1 MRGGRHTRYTIF
13 DVMDARGVFDENP
26 ANSTSPRFAG
36 PQEYPK
42 MFYHPMGKTR
52 LVQKA
57 EVLQTPYGPTKVG
70 EQYELIAR
78 VVQSEEE
85 AERARKA
92 GWHDHPAKA
101 IQAGGG
107 NAPAMTAHGRIAD
120 LERQLVNL
128 QAQLNAA
135 RQAPPPVVDEF
146 EFEAP
151 AEEAGVA
158 VPPDGAR
165 AEAPQRRGR
174 AA

>member
-1 MRGGRHTRYTIF
+1 MRGGRHSRYTIF
-13 DVMDARGVFDENP
+13 DVMEHRGVFDENP

-42 MFYHPMGKTR
+42 MFYHPMGKQR
-52 LVQKA
+52 LIQKA
-57 EVLQTPYGPTKVG
+57 EILQTPYGPTKVG

-78 VVQSEEE
+78 VVSSAEEE
-85 AERARKA
+85 ERARRA

-135 RQAPPPVVDEF
+135 RQAPPPIVDEF
-146 EFEAP
+146 SFD
-151 AEEAGVA
+151 AEPNMETEQLLEHVQPG
-158 VPPDGAR
+158 PPR
-165 AEAPQRRGR
+165 KGR
-174 AA
+174 AAA

>member
-1 MRGGRHTRYTIF
+1 MRGGRHSRYTIF
-13 DVMDARGVFDENP
+13 DVMEHRGVFDENP

-42 MFYHPMGKTR
+42 MFYHPMGKQR
-52 LVQKA
+52 LIQKA
-57 EVLQTPYGPTKVG
+57 EILQTPYGPTKVG

-78 VVQSEEE
+78 VVSSAEEE
-85 AERARKA
+85 ERARRA

-135 RQAPPPVVDEF
+135 RQAPPPIVDEF
-146 EFEAP
+146 SFD
-151 AEEAGVA
+151 AEPNMETEQLLEHVQPE
-158 VPPDGAR
+158 PPR
-165 AEAPQRRGR
+165 KGR
-174 AA
+174 AAA